1 MSPPTYFAI
10 LALASQVFAIPH
22 AGLHGHAA
30 HQRAHRREAPA
41 GYGSSSS
48 SVAAAVPYPMTNG
61 TTSRSSELSPQS
73 PTLVPT
79 GYSSSTSVADAKP
92 TAYDSSSSEADAVP
106 ATSQSSAANG
116 LPTYHG
122 SSSGD
127 ITATTTIRQTST
139 TTSYTTTY
147 LSSTGASQQAPASSI
162 ADSNSASAYKEVKQV
177 SANTAN
183 SNGAASTDAEQC
195 GAVTVTE
202 TAKVTEYITISPSST
217 AVAAV
222 TGGSSA
228 PSSSIVSAGTTSAL
242 FPANSTTQYAP
253 TAYSSA
259 SYSAPALSKNSSE
272 AGAIPATSAPAYALP
287 SSSSEAAAVP
297 TSAPSAPAYGTTSA
311 SSKAAAVSTS
321 ASSAPVYSAPISSS
335 SSEAAP
341 VSTSKSSATTAAIIA
356 TAYENKGLVDAV
368 ATSASAP
375 VYQSSVA
382 SSSTSAAASQTSVAS
397 SSTSAAA
404 SQSSVASSSGGKRGL
419 AYNDASLTDCFTG
432 GSEITW
438 AYNWGSSAGDLAS
451 GLNFIPT
458 LWGTGSDF
466 TGSWSENAKSAISSG
481 STTLF
486 SFNEPDLP
494 AQANLSPAAA
504 AAAYKTYMQPLA
516 GSAKLCAPSVT
527 NSGTD
532 GQGLSWLSEFLDAC
546 SDCQIDCINIHWYD
560 SAENTA
566 YFKSHI
572 EDATTVANGK
582 PIYVSEFGATGSDE
596 QISSFLQE
604 VMPYMDSNS
613 NIAGYAYFMVESG
626 VLVTGTEPS
635 TYGTVYK
642 SYTS

>member
-10 LALASQVFAIPH
+10 LALASQVLAIPY
-22 AGLHGHAA
+22 AGHHGHAA

-41 GYGSSSS
+41 AYGPSSSS
-48 SVAAAVPYPMTNG
+48 AAAAMPYPMTNG

-73 PTLVPT
+73 PTLIPT
-79 GYSSSTSVADAKP
+79 GYSSSTSVANGVP
-92 TAYDSSSSEADAVP
+92 SSSEVDAVP
-106 ATSQSSAANG
+106 ATSQTSAANG
-116 LPTYHG
+116 LPTSHG
-122 SSSGD
+122 SASKD
-127 ITATTTIRQTST
+127 ITTTTTIRQTST
-139 TTSYTTTY
+139 TTSYTTLY
-147 LSSTGASQQAPASSI
+147 LSSTSASQGSPASSAASSI

-177 SANTAN
+177 SANTAD
-183 SNGAASTDAEQC
+183 SNAAASTDAEQC
-195 GAVTVTE
+195 GAVTVTATE
-202 TAKVTEYITISPSST
+202 KVTEYITLSPSST

-222 TGGSSA
+222 TGASA

-242 FPANSTTQYAP
+242 FPANSTQYAP

-259 SYSAPALSKNSSE
+259 SRSVPAVSKNSSE
-272 AGAIPATSAPAYALP
+272 ADAVPATSAPAYALP
-287 SSSSEAAAVP
+287 SSSSEAAALPTSAPSAPAHGTTSSSSEAAALP
-297 TSAPSAPAYGTTSA
+297 TSAPSAPAY
-311 SSKAAAVSTS
+311 
-321 ASSAPVYSAPISSS
+321 SAPSSSS

-341 VSTSKSSATTAAIIA
+341 VSTSKSSTTTAAIIA
-356 TAYENKGLVDAV
+356 TAYENKGLADAV
-368 ATSASAP
+368 VTSSASAP
-375 VYQSSVA
+375 VYQSSAA
-382 SSSTSAAASQTSVAS
+382 SSSTSAP
-397 SSTSAAA
+397 A
-404 SQSSVASSSGGKRGL
+404 SQSSTASSSGGKRGL
-419 AYNDASLTDCFTG
+419 AYNDASLTECFTG
-432 GSEITW
+432 SSEITW
-438 AYNWGSSAGDLAS
+438 AYNWGSSDDGLAS

-458 LWGTGSDF
+458 LWGTRSDF
-466 TGSWSENAKSAISSG
+466 TDSWSENAKSAISSG

-546 SDCQIDCINIHWYD
+546 TDCQIDCINIHWYD
-560 SAENTA
+560 SAENTE

-572 EDATTVANGK
+572 EDATTIANGK

-613 NIAGYAYFMVESG
+613 NIAGYAYFMVSSG